1 MGDGSQQIGFI
12 EQLILRETPS
22 AYRVAMSLTRNPEAS
37 KELVQEASYRIL
49 LNQRAFNASRS
60 GTAWFQAVV
69 RNLFIDGRR
78 SFEYRRGVSLS
89 QTIVAD
95 GPCYSELLPSDEP
108 GVLEQLERGEDS
120 RAVRRIT
127 NRLRKEHKEVL
138 KLCDM
143 QALSYEEAAGV
154 LAVSVGTVRS
164 RLFRAR
170 RAFRLLWAK
179 ENLAHGG

>member
-1 MGDGSQQIGFI
+1 MSEGDRALGAV
-12 EQLILRETPS
+12 EHLILRETPK
-22 AYRVAMSLTRNPEAS
+22 AYQLAMCLTRNPEAS

-60 GTAWFQAVV
+60 GTAWFQAVL
-69 RNLFIDGRR
+69 RNIFIDGCR

-89 QTIVAD
+89 QPIVAD
-95 GPCYSELLPSDEP
+95 GPCYSELLPSEEP
-108 GVLEQLERGEDS
+108 GMLEQLERGEAN
-120 RAVRRIT
+120 RAVRRIA
-127 NRLRKEHKEVL
+127 NRLRNEHKEVL

-154 LAVSVGTVRS
+154 LEVSVGTVRS

-179 ENLAHGG
+179 ENLVHG